1 MINAALKKKIV
12 TTLGKQYSGKI
23 IEHLNKHGV
32 YNQKG
37 EPYSASSIQNIVGGR
52 KNETV
57 ESHILN
63 LLASEQKR
71 LKLLKIKKSKII
83 KNK

>member
-1 MINAALKKKIV
+1 MITKALKKKIV

-23 IEHLNKHGV
+23 IEYLNKNGV

-52 KNETV
+52 SNAIV

-63 LLASEQKR
+63 LLTAEQKR
-71 LKLLKIKKSKII
+71 LKLISIKKSKIL

>member
-1 MINAALKKKIV
+1 MINAALKRKIIA
-12 TTLGKQYSGKI
+12 TLGKQYSGKI
-23 IEHLNKHGV
+23 IEHLVKNNV
-32 YNQKG
+32 FNQKG
-37 EPYSASSIQNIVGGR
+37 EPFSASSIQNIVGGR
-52 KNETV
+52 KNAIV

-63 LLASEQKR
+63 LLAAEQKR